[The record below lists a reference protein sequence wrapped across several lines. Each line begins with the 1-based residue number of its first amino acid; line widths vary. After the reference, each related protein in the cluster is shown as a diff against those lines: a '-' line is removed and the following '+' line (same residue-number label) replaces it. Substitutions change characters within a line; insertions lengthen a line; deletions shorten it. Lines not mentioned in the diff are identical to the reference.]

1 MEKSFVREIWR
12 KATKLSSLKTIS
24 GEVTIL
30 GDKSIS
36 HRCIILGSLAEG
48 ESSFENILISGDTA
62 ATIEIFRSLGV
73 NIDLID
79 ENIIKIHGV
88 GLNGLDEPKHDLD
101 AKSSGTTARL
111 LIGLLSRQNF
121 SSRMVGS
128 NQLMKRPMARVID
141 LFTDNGAK
149 IDSDKGNLPIT
160 FTPSSYTFNNLDTK
174 VPSAQVKSAVILSSL
189 YNNEPTIINEETL
202 TRDHT
207 ERMLLEMGIELVRLG
222 NTITIPP
229 VSKLN
234 PLNMKV
240 PSDIS
245 SAAFLISL
253 GVLKGENLLLK
264 NVLINER
271 RLGFVKVLKRMNAN
285 IEILNIKEISNEL
298 VGDIKVSKSDLV
310 ATTIEPKEIPDII
323 DEIPILTFIASQAE
337 GKTIL
342 KGANELRIK
351 ESDRLENMKNFIQG
365 LKGDITMYEDG
376 FAINGVQDLDE
387 GNVITEDDHRVAMTA
402 IIANI
407 ALGKKILP
415 DNTDCIKDS
424 YPTFFLDI
432 ESIGGMI
439 NE

>member
-1 MEKSFVREIWR
+1 M
-12 KATKLSSLKTIS
+12 
-24 GEVTIL
+24 

-36 HRCIILGSLAEG
+36 HRCVILGSLAEG
-48 ESSFENILISGDTA
+48 ESYFENILISGDTT

-73 NIDLID
+73 KIDLID
-79 ENIIKIHGV
+79 ENIIKIKGV
-88 GLNGLDEPKHDLD
+88 GLNGLDEPKNDLD

-121 SSRMVGS
+121 PSRMIGS
-128 NQLMKRPMARVID
+128 KQLMRRPMGRVID
-141 LFTDNGAK
+141 LFTENGAK
-149 IDSDKGNLPIT
+149 IDSYKGNLPIP
-160 FTPSSYTFNNLDTK
+160 FTPSSYSFNNLDTR

-189 YNNEPTIINEETL
+189 YNNEPTIVNEETL

-234 PLNMKV
+234 PLNIKV

-245 SAAFLISL
+245 SAAFLIAL
-253 GVLKGENLLLK
+253 GVLKGDNLLLK

-285 IEILNIKEISNEL
+285 IEILNIKETSNEL

-310 ATTIEPKEIPDII
+310 ATKIEPKEVPDII

-337 GKTIL
+337 GKTTL
-342 KGANELRIK
+342 KGAQELRIK
-351 ESDRLENMKNFIQG
+351 ESDRLENMKNFIQSLNG
-365 LKGDITMYEDG
+365 EITMYDDG
-376 FAINGVQDLDE
+376 FEINGVQDLKE
-387 GNVITEDDHRVAMTA
+387 GTIATKDDHRVAMTA

-407 ALGKKILP
+407 TLGKKIIP

-424 YPTFFLDI
+424 YPTFFIDI

>member
-1 MEKSFVREIWR
+1 MI
-12 KATKLSSLKTIS
+12 SLKTIS

-48 ESSFENILISGDTA
+48 ESQFKNILISGDTT

-73 NIDLID
+73 KIDLIN
-79 ENIIKIHGV
+79 ENTIKIHGV
-88 GLNGLDEPKHDLD
+88 GLKGLQEPINDLD

-121 SSRMVGS
+121 SSRLIGS
-128 NQLMKRPMARVID
+128 KQLMNRPMGRVID
-141 LFTDNGAK
+141 LFIDSGAK
-149 IDSDKGNLPIT
+149 IYSDKGKLPIS
-160 FTPSSYTFNNLDTK
+160 FKPSSYLFNNIDTR

-189 YNNEPTIINEETL
+189 YNNEPTIVNEEIL

-207 ERMLLEMGIELVRLG
+207 ERMLLAMGIELVRLG
-222 NTITIPP
+222 NSITIPP
-229 VSKLN
+229 VSKLSS
-234 PLNMKV
+234 LNMKV

-271 RLGFVKVLKRMNAN
+271 RLGFIKVLKRMNAN
-285 IEILNIKEISNEL
+285 IEILNINEINNEL
-298 VGDIKVSKSDLV
+298 IGDINVSESNLIG
-310 ATTIEPKEIPDII
+310 ATIEPEEIPDII
-323 DEIPILTFIASQAE
+323 DEIPILTFLASQAE
-337 GKTIL
+337 GKTKIT
-342 KGANELRIK
+342 GAKELRIK
-351 ESDRLENMKNFIQG
+351 ESDRLENMKNFIECLNG
-365 LKGDITMYEDG
+365 EITMYEDG
-376 FAINGVQDLDE
+376 FEIKGIQDLDE
-387 GNVITEDDHRVAMTA
+387 GHINTEDDHRVAMTS

-415 DNTDCIKDS
+415 DNIDCIKDS
-424 YPTFFLDI
+424 YPTFFHDI
-432 ESIGGMI
+432 ESIGGVI

>member
-1 MEKSFVREIWR
+1 MN
-12 KATKLSSLKTIS
+12 SLKTIS

-48 ESSFENILISGDTA
+48 ESQFKNILISGDTT

-73 NIDLID
+73 KIDLIN
-79 ENIIKIHGV
+79 ENTIKINGV
-88 GLNGLDEPKHDLD
+88 GLKGLQEPINDLD

-111 LIGLLSRQNF
+111 LIGLLSKQNF
-121 SSRMVGS
+121 SSRLIGS
-128 NQLMKRPMARVID
+128 KQLMKRPMGRVID
-141 LFTDNGAK
+141 LFIDSGAK
-149 IDSDKGNLPIT
+149 IYSDKGKLPIS
-160 FTPSSYTFNNLDTK
+160 FKPSSYLFNNIDTR

-189 YNNEPTIINEETL
+189 YNNEPTIVNEEIL

-207 ERMLLEMGIELVRLG
+207 ERMLLAMGIELVRLG
-222 NTITIPP
+222 NSITIPP

-271 RLGFVKVLKRMNAN
+271 RLGFIKVLKRMNAN
-285 IEILNIKEISNEL
+285 IEILNINEINNEL
-298 VGDIKVSKSDLV
+298 IGDINVSESNLIG
-310 ATTIEPKEIPDII
+310 ATIEPDEIPDII
-323 DEIPILTFIASQAE
+323 DEIPILTFLASQAE
-337 GKTIL
+337 GKTRL
-342 KGANELRIK
+342 TGAKELRIK
-351 ESDRLENMKNFIQG
+351 ESDRLENMKNFIECLNG
-365 LKGDITMYEDG
+365 EITMYEDG
-376 FAINGVQDLDE
+376 FEIKGVQGLDE
-387 GNVITEDDHRVAMTA
+387 GHINTEDDHRVAMTS

-415 DNTDCIKDS
+415 DNIDCIKDS
-424 YPTFFLDI
+424 YPTFFHDI
-432 ESIGGMI
+432 ESIGGVI

>member
-1 MEKSFVREIWR
+1 M
-12 KATKLSSLKTIS
+12 SSLKTIS

-36 HRCIILGSLAEG
+36 HRCVILGSLAEG
-48 ESSFENILISGDTA
+48 ESYFENILISGDTT

-73 NIDLID
+73 KIDLID
-79 ENIIKIHGV
+79 ENIIKIKGV
-88 GLNGLDEPKHDLD
+88 GLNGLDEPKNDLD

-121 SSRMVGS
+121 PSRMIGS
-128 NQLMKRPMARVID
+128 KQLMRRPMGRVID
-141 LFTDNGAK
+141 LFTENGAK

-160 FTPSSYTFNNLDTK
+160 FTPSSYSFNNLDTR

-189 YNNEPTIINEETL
+189 YNNEPTIVNEETL

-245 SAAFLISL
+245 SAAFLIAL
-253 GVLKGENLLLK
+253 GVLKGDNLLLK

-271 RLGFVKVLKRMNAN
+271 RLGFIKVLKRMNAN
-285 IEILNIKEISNEL
+285 IET
-298 VGDIKVSKSDLV
+298 VSYTHL
-310 ATTIEPKEIPDII
+310 TLPTIY
-323 DEIPILTFIASQAE
+323 S
-337 GKTIL
+337 
-342 KGANELRIK
+342 
-351 ESDRLENMKNFIQG
+351 
-365 LKGDITMYEDG
+365 
-376 FAINGVQDLDE
+376 V
-387 GNVITEDDHRVAMTA
+387 
-402 IIANI
+402 
-407 ALGKKILP
+407 
-415 DNTDCIKDS
+415 
-424 YPTFFLDI
+424 
-432 ESIGGMI
+432 
-439 NE
+439 

>member
-1 MEKSFVREIWR
+1 MN
-12 KATKLSSLKTIS
+12 SLKTIS

-48 ESSFENILISGDTA
+48 ESQFKNILISGDTT

-73 NIDLID
+73 KIDLI
-79 ENIIKIHGV
+79 NGNTINIHGV
-88 GLNGLDEPKHDLD
+88 GLKGLKEPTNDLD

-111 LIGLLSRQNF
+111 LVGLLSRQNF
-121 SSRMVGS
+121 SSRMIGS
-128 NQLMKRPMARVID
+128 KQLMKRPMDRVID
-141 LFTDNGAK
+141 LFTNSGAI
-149 IDSDKGNLPIT
+149 IDSDKGKLPIS
-160 FTPSSYTFNNLDTK
+160 FKPSSYSFHNIDTR

-189 YNNEPTIINEETL
+189 YNNEPTIVNEEIL

-207 ERMLLEMGIELVRLG
+207 ERMLLAMGIELVRLG
-222 NTITIPP
+222 NSTTIPP

-240 PSDIS
+240 PSDTS

-253 GVLKGENLLLK
+253 GVLKGEDLLLK

-271 RLGFVKVLKRMNAN
+271 RLGFIKVLKRMNAN
-285 IEILNIKEISNEL
+285 IEIVNINEINNEL
-298 VGDIKVSKSDLV
+298 VGDVRVSKSNLIG
-310 ATTIEPKEIPDII
+310 ATIEPQEIADII
-323 DEIPILTFIASQAE
+323 DEIPILTFLASQAQ
-337 GKTIL
+337 GKTKL
-342 KGANELRIK
+342 TGAKELRIK
-351 ESDRLENMKNFIQG
+351 ESDRLENMKNFMECLNG
-365 LKGDITMYEDG
+365 EITMHEDG
-376 FAINGVQDLDE
+376 FEIKGVQDLDE
-387 GNVITEDDHRVAMTA
+387 GHINTEDDHRVAMTS

-415 DNTDCIKDS
+415 DNTECIKDS

-432 ESIGGMI
+432 ESIGGVI

>member
-1 MEKSFVREIWR
+1 
-12 KATKLSSLKTIS
+12 LNSLKTIS

-48 ESSFENILISGDTA
+48 ESQFKNILISGDTT

-73 NIDLID
+73 KIDLI
-79 ENIIKIHGV
+79 NGNTINIHGV
-88 GLNGLDEPKHDLD
+88 GLKGLKEPTNDLD

-111 LIGLLSRQNF
+111 LVGLLSRQNF
-121 SSRMVGS
+121 SSRMIGS
-128 NQLMKRPMARVID
+128 KQLMKRPMDRVID
-141 LFTDNGAK
+141 LFTDSGAK
-149 IDSDKGNLPIT
+149 IDSDKGKLPIS
-160 FTPSSYTFNNLDTK
+160 FKPSSYSFHNIDTR

-189 YNNEPTIINEETL
+189 YSNEPTIVNEEIL

-207 ERMLLEMGIELVRLG
+207 ERMLLAMGIELVRLG
-222 NTITIPP
+222 NSTTIPP
-229 VSKLN
+229 VLKLN

-240 PSDIS
+240 PSDTS

-253 GVLKGENLLLK
+253 GVLKGEDLLLK

-271 RLGFVKVLKRMNAN
+271 RLGFIKVLKRMNAN
-285 IEILNIKEISNEL
+285 IEIVNINEINNEL
-298 VGDIKVSKSDLV
+298 VGDVSVSKSNLIG
-310 ATTIEPKEIPDII
+310 ATIEPEEISDII
-323 DEIPILTFIASQAE
+323 DEIPILTFLASQAQ
-337 GKTIL
+337 GKTKL
-342 KGANELRIK
+342 TGAKELRIK
-351 ESDRLENMKNFIQG
+351 ESDRLENMKNFMECLNG
-365 LKGDITMYEDG
+365 EITMYEDG
-376 FAINGVQDLDE
+376 FEIKGVQDLDE
-387 GNVITEDDHRVAMTA
+387 GHINTEDDHRVAMTS

-415 DNTDCIKDS
+415 DNTECIKDS

-432 ESIGGMI
+432 ESIGGVI

>member
-1 MEKSFVREIWR
+1 MN
-12 KATKLSSLKTIS
+12 SLKTIS

-48 ESSFENILISGDTA
+48 ESQFKNILISGDTT

-73 NIDLID
+73 KIDLI
-79 ENIIKIHGV
+79 NGNTINIHGV
-88 GLNGLDEPKHDLD
+88 GLKGLKEPTNDLD

-111 LIGLLSRQNF
+111 LVGLLSRQTF
-121 SSRMVGS
+121 SSRMIGS
-128 NQLMKRPMARVID
+128 KQLMKRPMDRVVD
-141 LFTDNGAK
+141 LFTNSGAK
-149 IDSDKGNLPIT
+149 IDSDKGKLPIS
-160 FTPSSYTFNNLDTK
+160 FKPSSYSFHNIDTR

-189 YNNEPTIINEETL
+189 YSNEPTIVNEEIL

-207 ERMLLEMGIELVRLG
+207 ERMLLAMGIELVRLG
-222 NTITIPP
+222 NSTTIPP
-229 VSKLN
+229 VLKLN

-240 PSDIS
+240 PSDTS

-253 GVLKGENLLLK
+253 GVLKGEDLLLK

-271 RLGFVKVLKRMNAN
+271 RLGFIKVLKRMNAN
-285 IEILNIKEISNEL
+285 IEIVNINEINNEL
-298 VGDIKVSKSDLV
+298 VGDVNVAKSNLIG
-310 ATTIEPKEIPDII
+310 ATIEPEEIADII
-323 DEIPILTFIASQAE
+323 DEIPILTFLASQAE
-337 GKTIL
+337 GKTKL
-342 KGANELRIK
+342 TGAKELRIK
-351 ESDRLENMKNFIQG
+351 ESDRLENMKNFMECLNG
-365 LKGDITMYEDG
+365 EITMYEDG
-376 FAINGVQDLDE
+376 FEIKGVQDLDE
-387 GNVITEDDHRVAMTA
+387 GHINTEDDHRVAMTS

-415 DNTDCIKDS
+415 DNTECIKDS

-432 ESIGGMI
+432 ESIGGVI

>member
-1 MEKSFVREIWR
+1 MN
-12 KATKLSSLKTIS
+12 SLKTIS

-48 ESSFENILISGDTA
+48 ESQFKNILISGDTT

-73 NIDLID
+73 KIDLI
-79 ENIIKIHGV
+79 NGNTINIHGV
-88 GLNGLDEPKHDLD
+88 GLKGLKEPTNDLD

-111 LIGLLSRQNF
+111 LVGLLSRQNF
-121 SSRMVGS
+121 SSRMIGS
-128 NQLMKRPMARVID
+128 KQLMKRPMDRVVD
-141 LFTDNGAK
+141 LFTNSGAK
-149 IDSDKGNLPIT
+149 IDSDKGKLPIS
-160 FTPSSYTFNNLDTK
+160 FKPSSYSFHNIDTR

-189 YNNEPTIINEETL
+189 YNNEPTIVNEEIP

-207 ERMLLEMGIELVRLG
+207 ERMLLAMGIELVRLG
-222 NTITIPP
+222 NSTTIPP

-240 PSDIS
+240 PSDTS

-253 GVLKGENLLLK
+253 GVLKGEDLLLK

-271 RLGFVKVLKRMNAN
+271 RLGFIKVLKRMNAN
-285 IEILNIKEISNEL
+285 IEIVNINEINNEL
-298 VGDIKVSKSDLV
+298 VGDVSVSKSNLIG
-310 ATTIEPKEIPDII
+310 ATIEPEEISDII
-323 DEIPILTFIASQAE
+323 DEIPILTFLASQAQ
-337 GKTIL
+337 GKTKL
-342 KGANELRIK
+342 TGAKELRIK
-351 ESDRLENMKNFIQG
+351 ESDRLENMKNFMECLNG
-365 LKGDITMYEDG
+365 EITMYEDG
-376 FAINGVQDLDE
+376 FEIKGVQDLDE
-387 GNVITEDDHRVAMTA
+387 GHINTEDDHRVAMTS

-407 ALGKKILP
+407 VLGKKILP
-415 DNTDCIKDS
+415 DNTECIKDS

-432 ESIGGMI
+432 ESIGGVI

>member
-1 MEKSFVREIWR
+1 MN
-12 KATKLSSLKTIS
+12 SLKTIS

-48 ESSFENILISGDTA
+48 ESQFKNILISGDTT

-73 NIDLID
+73 KIDLI
-79 ENIIKIHGV
+79 NGNTINIHGV
-88 GLNGLDEPKHDLD
+88 GLKGLKEPTNDLD

-111 LIGLLSRQNF
+111 LVGLLSRQNF
-121 SSRMVGS
+121 SSRMIGS
-128 NQLMKRPMARVID
+128 KQLMNRPMDRVID
-141 LFTDNGAK
+141 LFTDSGAK
-149 IDSDKGNLPIT
+149 IDSDKGKLPIS
-160 FTPSSYTFNNLDTK
+160 FKPSSYSFHNIDTR

-189 YNNEPTIINEETL
+189 YSNEPTIVNEEIL

-207 ERMLLEMGIELVRLG
+207 ERMLLAMGIELVRLG
-222 NTITIPP
+222 NSTTIPP

-240 PSDIS
+240 PSDTS

-253 GVLKGENLLLK
+253 GVLKGEDLLLK

-271 RLGFVKVLKRMNAN
+271 RLGFIKVLKRMNAN
-285 IEILNIKEISNEL
+285 IEIVNINEINNEL
-298 VGDIKVSKSDLV
+298 VGDVSVSKSNLIG
-310 ATTIEPKEIPDII
+310 ATIEPEEISDII
-323 DEIPILTFIASQAE
+323 DEIPILTFLASQAQ
-337 GKTIL
+337 GKTKL
-342 KGANELRIK
+342 TGAKELRIK
-351 ESDRLENMKNFIQG
+351 ESDRLENMKNFMECLNG
-365 LKGDITMYEDG
+365 EITMYEDG
-376 FAINGVQDLDE
+376 FEIKGVQDLDE
-387 GNVITEDDHRVAMTA
+387 GHINTEDDHRVAMTS

-415 DNTDCIKDS
+415 DNTECIKDS

-432 ESIGGMI
+432 ESIGGVI

>member
-1 MEKSFVREIWR
+1 M
-12 KATKLSSLKTIS
+12 
-24 GEVTIL
+24 

-36 HRCIILGSLAEG
+36 HRCVILGSLAEG
-48 ESSFENILISGDTA
+48 ESYFENILISGDTT
-62 ATIEIFRSLGV
+62 ATIEIFLSLGV

-79 ENIIKIHGV
+79 ENIIKIKGV
-88 GLNGLDEPKHDLD
+88 GLNGLDEPKNDLD

-121 SSRMVGS
+121 PSRMIGS
-128 NQLMKRPMARVID
+128 KQLMRRPMGRVID
-141 LFTDNGAK
+141 LFTENGAK

-160 FTPSSYTFNNLDTK
+160 FTPSSYSFNNLDTR

-189 YNNEPTIINEETL
+189 YNNEPTIVNEETL

-245 SAAFLISL
+245 SAAFLIAL
-253 GVLKGENLLLK
+253 GVLKGDNLLLK

-285 IEILNIKEISNEL
+285 IEILNIKETSNEL
-298 VGDIKVSKSDLV
+298 VVDIKVSKSDLV
-310 ATTIEPKEIPDII
+310 ATKIEPKEVPDII

-337 GKTIL
+337 GKTTL
-342 KGANELRIK
+342 KGAQELRIK
-351 ESDRLENMKNFIQG
+351 ESDRLENMKNFIQSLNG
-365 LKGDITMYEDG
+365 EITMYDDG
-376 FAINGVQDLDE
+376 FEINGVQDLKE
-387 GNVITEDDHRVAMTA
+387 GTIATKDDHRVAMTA

-407 ALGKKILP
+407 TLGKKIIP

-424 YPTFFLDI
+424 YPTFFIDI

>member
-1 MEKSFVREIWR
+1 
-12 KATKLSSLKTIS
+12 LNSLKTIS

-48 ESSFENILISGDTA
+48 ESQFKNILISGDTT

-73 NIDLID
+73 KIDLI
-79 ENIIKIHGV
+79 NGNTINIHGV
-88 GLNGLDEPKHDLD
+88 GLKGLKEPTNDLD

-111 LIGLLSRQNF
+111 LVGLLSRQNF
-121 SSRMVGS
+121 SSRMIGS
-128 NQLMKRPMARVID
+128 KQLMNRPMDRVID
-141 LFTDNGAK
+141 LFTDSGAK
-149 IDSDKGNLPIT
+149 IDSDKGKLPIS
-160 FTPSSYTFNNLDTK
+160 FKPSSYSFHNIDTR

-189 YNNEPTIINEETL
+189 YSNEPTIVNEEIL

-207 ERMLLEMGIELVRLG
+207 ERMLLAMGIELVRLG
-222 NTITIPP
+222 NSTTIPP
-229 VSKLN
+229 VLKLN

-240 PSDIS
+240 PSDTS

-253 GVLKGENLLLK
+253 GVLKGEDLLLK

-271 RLGFVKVLKRMNAN
+271 RLGFIKVLKRMNAN
-285 IEILNIKEISNEL
+285 IEIVNINEINNEL
-298 VGDIKVSKSDLV
+298 VGDVNVAKSNLIG
-310 ATTIEPKEIPDII
+310 ATIEPEEIADII
-323 DEIPILTFIASQAE
+323 DEIPILTFLASQAE
-337 GKTIL
+337 GKTKL
-342 KGANELRIK
+342 TGAKELRIK
-351 ESDRLENMKNFIQG
+351 ESDRLENMKNFMECLNG
-365 LKGDITMYEDG
+365 EITMYEDG
-376 FAINGVQDLDE
+376 FEIKGVQDLDE
-387 GNVITEDDHRVAMTA
+387 GHINTEDDHRVAMTS

-415 DNTDCIKDS
+415 DNTECIKDS

-432 ESIGGMI
+432 ESIGGVI

>member
-1 MEKSFVREIWR
+1 M
-12 KATKLSSLKTIS
+12 
-24 GEVTIL
+24 

-36 HRCIILGSLAEG
+36 HRCVILGSLAEG
-48 ESSFENILISGDTA
+48 ESYFENILISGDTT
-62 ATIEIFRSLGV
+62 ATIEIFLSLGV
-73 NIDLID
+73 KIDLID
-79 ENIIKIHGV
+79 ENIIKIKGV
-88 GLNGLDEPKHDLD
+88 GLNGLDEPKNDLD

-121 SSRMVGS
+121 PSRMIGS
-128 NQLMKRPMARVID
+128 KQLMRRPMGRVID
-141 LFTDNGAK
+141 LFTENGAK

-160 FTPSSYTFNNLDTK
+160 FTPSSYSFNNLDTR

-189 YNNEPTIINEETL
+189 YNNEPTIVNEETL

-245 SAAFLISL
+245 SAAFLIAL
-253 GVLKGENLLLK
+253 GVLKGDNLLLK

-285 IEILNIKEISNEL
+285 IEILNIKETSNEL
-298 VGDIKVSKSDLV
+298 VVDIKVSNSDLV
-310 ATTIEPKEIPDII
+310 ATKIEPKEVPDII

-337 GKTIL
+337 GKTTL
-342 KGANELRIK
+342 KGAQELRIK
-351 ESDRLENMKNFIQG
+351 ESDRLENMKNFIQSLNG
-365 LKGDITMYEDG
+365 EITMYDDG
-376 FAINGVQDLDE
+376 FEINGVQDLKE
-387 GNVITEDDHRVAMTA
+387 GTIATKDDHRVAMTA

-407 ALGKKILP
+407 TLGKKIIP

-424 YPTFFLDI
+424 YPTFFIDI

>member
-1 MEKSFVREIWR
+1 MI
-12 KATKLSSLKTIS
+12 SLKTIS

-48 ESSFENILISGDTA
+48 ESQFKNILISGDTT

-73 NIDLID
+73 KIDLIN
-79 ENIIKIHGV
+79 ENTIKIHGV
-88 GLNGLDEPKHDLD
+88 GLKGLQEPINDLD

-111 LIGLLSRQNF
+111 LIGLLSKQNF
-121 SSRMVGS
+121 SSRLIGS
-128 NQLMKRPMARVID
+128 KQLMKRPMGRVID
-141 LFTDNGAK
+141 LFIDSGAK
-149 IDSDKGNLPIT
+149 IYSDKGKLPIS
-160 FTPSSYTFNNLDTK
+160 FKPSSYLFNNIDTR

-189 YNNEPTIINEETL
+189 YNNEPTIVNEEIL

-207 ERMLLEMGIELVRLG
+207 ERMLLAMGIELVRLG
-222 NTITIPP
+222 NSITIPP
-229 VSKLN
+229 VSKLSS
-234 PLNMKV
+234 LNMKV

-271 RLGFVKVLKRMNAN
+271 RLGFIKVLKRMNAN
-285 IEILNIKEISNEL
+285 IEILNINEINNEL
-298 VGDIKVSKSDLV
+298 IGDINVSESNLIG
-310 ATTIEPKEIPDII
+310 ATIEPEEIPDII
-323 DEIPILTFIASQAE
+323 DEIPILTFLASQAE
-337 GKTIL
+337 GKTKIT
-342 KGANELRIK
+342 GAKELRIK
-351 ESDRLENMKNFIQG
+351 ESDRLENMKNFIECLNG
-365 LKGDITMYEDG
+365 EITMYEDG
-376 FAINGVQDLDE
+376 FEIKGIQDLDE
-387 GNVITEDDHRVAMTA
+387 GHINTEDDHRVAMTS

-415 DNTDCIKDS
+415 DNIDCIKDS
-424 YPTFFLDI
+424 YPTFFHDI
-432 ESIGGMI
+432 ESIGGVI

>member
-1 MEKSFVREIWR
+1 MN
-12 KATKLSSLKTIS
+12 SLKTIS

-48 ESSFENILISGDTA
+48 ESQFKNILISGDTT

-73 NIDLID
+73 KIDLI
-79 ENIIKIHGV
+79 NGNTINIHGV
-88 GLNGLDEPKHDLD
+88 GLKGLKEPTNDLD

-111 LIGLLSRQNF
+111 LVGLLSRQNF
-121 SSRMVGS
+121 SSRMIGS
-128 NQLMKRPMARVID
+128 KQLMKRPMDRVID
-141 LFTDNGAK
+141 LFTDSGAK
-149 IDSDKGNLPIT
+149 IDSDKGKLPIS
-160 FTPSSYTFNNLDTK
+160 FKPSSYSFHNIDTR

-189 YNNEPTIINEETL
+189 YSNEPTIVNEEIL

-207 ERMLLEMGIELVRLG
+207 ERMLLAMGIELVRLG
-222 NTITIPP
+222 NSTTIPP
-229 VSKLN
+229 VLKLN

-240 PSDIS
+240 PSDTS

-253 GVLKGENLLLK
+253 GVLKGEDLLLK

-271 RLGFVKVLKRMNAN
+271 RLGFIKVLKRMNAN
-285 IEILNIKEISNEL
+285 IEIVNINEINNEL
-298 VGDIKVSKSDLV
+298 VGDVNVAKSNLIG
-310 ATTIEPKEIPDII
+310 ATIEPEEIADII
-323 DEIPILTFIASQAE
+323 DEIPILTFLASQAE
-337 GKTIL
+337 GKTKL
-342 KGANELRIK
+342 TGAKELRIK
-351 ESDRLENMKNFIQG
+351 ESDRLENMKNFMECLNG
-365 LKGDITMYEDG
+365 EITMYEDG
-376 FAINGVQDLDE
+376 FEIKGVQDLGE
-387 GNVITEDDHRVAMTA
+387 GHINTEDDHRVAMTS

-415 DNTDCIKDS
+415 DNTECIKDS

-432 ESIGGMI
+432 ESIGGVI

>member
-1 MEKSFVREIWR
+1 MN
-12 KATKLSSLKTIS
+12 SLKTIS

-48 ESSFENILISGDTA
+48 ESQFKNILISGDTT

-73 NIDLID
+73 KIDLI
-79 ENIIKIHGV
+79 NGNTINIHGV
-88 GLNGLDEPKHDLD
+88 GLKGLKEPTNDLD

-111 LIGLLSRQNF
+111 LVGLLSRQNF
-121 SSRMVGS
+121 SSRMIGS
-128 NQLMKRPMARVID
+128 KQLMNRPMDRVID
-141 LFTDNGAK
+141 LFTDSGAK
-149 IDSDKGNLPIT
+149 IDSDKGKLPIS
-160 FTPSSYTFNNLDTK
+160 FKPSSYSFHNIDTR

-189 YNNEPTIINEETL
+189 YSNEPTIVNEEIL

-207 ERMLLEMGIELVRLG
+207 ERMLLAMGIELVRLG
-222 NTITIPP
+222 NSTTIPP
-229 VSKLN
+229 VLKLN

-240 PSDIS
+240 PSDTS

-253 GVLKGENLLLK
+253 GVLKGEDLLLK

-271 RLGFVKVLKRMNAN
+271 RLGFIKVLKRMNAN
-285 IEILNIKEISNEL
+285 IEIVNINEINNEL
-298 VGDIKVSKSDLV
+298 VGDVNVAKSNLIG
-310 ATTIEPKEIPDII
+310 ATIEPEEIADII
-323 DEIPILTFIASQAE
+323 DEIPILTFLASQAE
-337 GKTIL
+337 GKTKL
-342 KGANELRIK
+342 TGAKELRIK
-351 ESDRLENMKNFIQG
+351 ESDRLENMKNFMECLNG
-365 LKGDITMYEDG
+365 EITMYEDG
-376 FAINGVQDLDE
+376 FEIKGVQDLDE
-387 GNVITEDDHRVAMTA
+387 GHINTEDDHRVAMTS

-415 DNTDCIKDS
+415 DNTECIKDS

-432 ESIGGMI
+432 ESIGGVI

>member
-1 MEKSFVREIWR
+1 
-12 KATKLSSLKTIS
+12 LNSLKTIS

-48 ESSFENILISGDTA
+48 ESQFKNILISGDTT

-73 NIDLID
+73 KIDLI
-79 ENIIKIHGV
+79 NGNTINIHGV
-88 GLNGLDEPKHDLD
+88 GLKGLKEPTNDLD

-111 LIGLLSRQNF
+111 LVGLLSRQNF
-121 SSRMVGS
+121 SSRMIGS
-128 NQLMKRPMARVID
+128 KQLMKRPMDRVID
-141 LFTDNGAK
+141 LFTDSGAK
-149 IDSDKGNLPIT
+149 IDSDKGKLPIS
-160 FTPSSYTFNNLDTK
+160 FKPSSYSFHNIDTR

-189 YNNEPTIINEETL
+189 YSNEPTIVNEEIL

-207 ERMLLEMGIELVRLG
+207 ERMLLAMGIELVRLG
-222 NTITIPP
+222 NSTTIPP
-229 VSKLN
+229 VLKLN

-240 PSDIS
+240 PSDTS

-253 GVLKGENLLLK
+253 GVLKGEDLLLK

-271 RLGFVKVLKRMNAN
+271 RLGFIKVLKRMNAN
-285 IEILNIKEISNEL
+285 IEIVNINEINNEL
-298 VGDIKVSKSDLV
+298 VGDVNVAKSNLIG
-310 ATTIEPKEIPDII
+310 ATIEPEEIADII
-323 DEIPILTFIASQAE
+323 DEIPILTFLASQAE
-337 GKTIL
+337 GKTKL
-342 KGANELRIK
+342 TGAKELRIK
-351 ESDRLENMKNFIQG
+351 ESDRLENMKNFMECLNG
-365 LKGDITMYEDG
+365 EITMYEDG
-376 FAINGVQDLDE
+376 FEIKGVQDLGE
-387 GNVITEDDHRVAMTA
+387 GHINTEDDHRVAMTS

-415 DNTDCIKDS
+415 DNTECIKDS

-432 ESIGGMI
+432 ESIGGVI

>member
-1 MEKSFVREIWR
+1 MI
-12 KATKLSSLKTIS
+12 SLKTIS

-48 ESSFENILISGDTA
+48 ESQFKNILISGDTT

-73 NIDLID
+73 KIDLIN
-79 ENIIKIHGV
+79 ENTIKIHGV
-88 GLNGLDEPKHDLD
+88 GLKGLQEPINDLD

-121 SSRMVGS
+121 SSRLIGS
-128 NQLMKRPMARVID
+128 KQLMKRPMGRVID
-141 LFTDNGAK
+141 LFIDSGAK
-149 IDSDKGNLPIT
+149 IYSDKGKLPIS
-160 FTPSSYTFNNLDTK
+160 FKPSSYLFNNIDTR

-189 YNNEPTIINEETL
+189 YNNEPTIINEEIL

-207 ERMLLEMGIELVRLG
+207 ERMLLAMGIELVRLG
-222 NTITIPP
+222 NSITIPP
-229 VSKLN
+229 VSKLSS
-234 PLNMKV
+234 LNMKV

-271 RLGFVKVLKRMNAN
+271 RLGFIKVLKRMNAN
-285 IEILNIKEISNEL
+285 IEILNIDEINNEL
-298 VGDIKVSKSDLV
+298 IGDINVSESNLIG
-310 ATTIEPKEIPDII
+310 ATIEPEEIPDII
-323 DEIPILTFIASQAE
+323 DEIPILTFLASQAE
-337 GKTIL
+337 GKTKIT
-342 KGANELRIK
+342 GAKELRIK
-351 ESDRLENMKNFIQG
+351 ESDRLENMKNFIECLNG
-365 LKGDITMYEDG
+365 EITMYEDG
-376 FAINGVQDLDE
+376 FEIKGVQDLDE
-387 GNVITEDDHRVAMTA
+387 GHINTEDDHRVAMTS

-415 DNTDCIKDS
+415 DNTECIKDS
-424 YPTFFLDI
+424 YPTFFLDV
-432 ESIGGMI
+432 ESIGGVI

>member
-1 MEKSFVREIWR
+1 LI
-12 KATKLSSLKTIS
+12 SLKTIS

-48 ESSFENILISGDTA
+48 ESEFKNILISGDTT

-73 NIDLID
+73 KIDLIN
-79 ENIIKIHGV
+79 ENTIKINGV
-88 GLNGLDEPKHDLD
+88 GLKGLQEPINDLD

-121 SSRMVGS
+121 SSRLIGS
-128 NQLMKRPMARVID
+128 KQLMKRPMGRVID
-141 LFTDNGAK
+141 LFIDSGAK
-149 IDSDKGNLPIT
+149 IYSDKGKLPIS
-160 FTPSSYTFNNLDTK
+160 FKPSSYLFNNIDTR

-189 YNNEPTIINEETL
+189 YNNEPTIVNEEIL

-207 ERMLLEMGIELVRLG
+207 ERMLLAMGIELVRLG

-234 PLNMKV
+234 SLNMKV

-271 RLGFVKVLKRMNAN
+271 RLGFIKVLKRMNAN
-285 IEILNIKEISNEL
+285 IEILNINEINNEL
-298 VGDIKVSKSDLV
+298 VGDINVSKSNLIG
-310 ATTIEPKEIPDII
+310 ATIESEEIPDII
-323 DEIPILTFIASQAE
+323 DEIPILTFLASQAE
-337 GKTIL
+337 GKTKIT
-342 KGANELRIK
+342 GAKELRIK
-351 ESDRLENMKNFIQG
+351 ESDRLENMKNFIECLNG
-365 LKGDITMYEDG
+365 EITMYEDG
-376 FAINGVQDLDE
+376 FEIKGVQDLDE
-387 GNVITEDDHRVAMTA
+387 GHINTEDDHRVAMTS

-415 DNTDCIKDS
+415 DNIDCIKDS
-424 YPTFFLDI
+424 YPTFFHDI
-432 ESIGGMI
+432 ESIGGVI

>member
-1 MEKSFVREIWR
+1 LI
-12 KATKLSSLKTIS
+12 SLKTIS

-48 ESSFENILISGDTA
+48 ESQFKNILISGDTT

-73 NIDLID
+73 KIDLIN
-79 ENIIKIHGV
+79 ENTIKIHGV
-88 GLNGLDEPKHDLD
+88 GLKGLQEPINDLD

-121 SSRMVGS
+121 SSRLIGS
-128 NQLMKRPMARVID
+128 KQLMKRPMGRVID
-141 LFTDNGAK
+141 LFTDSGAK
-149 IDSDKGNLPIT
+149 IYSDKGKLPIS
-160 FTPSSYTFNNLDTK
+160 FKPSSYLFNNIDTR

-189 YNNEPTIINEETL
+189 YNNEPTIVNEEIL

-207 ERMLLEMGIELVRLG
+207 ERMLLAMGIELVRLG
-222 NTITIPP
+222 NSITIPP

-271 RLGFVKVLKRMNAN
+271 RLGFIKVLKRMNAN
-285 IEILNIKEISNEL
+285 IEILNINEINNEL
-298 VGDIKVSKSDLV
+298 IGDINVSESNLIG
-310 ATTIEPKEIPDII
+310 ATIEPEEIPDII
-323 DEIPILTFIASQAE
+323 DEIPILTFLASQAE
-337 GKTIL
+337 GKTKIT
-342 KGANELRIK
+342 GAKELRIK
-351 ESDRLENMKNFIQG
+351 ESDRLENMKNFIECLNG
-365 LKGDITMYEDG
+365 EITMYEDG
-376 FAINGVQDLDE
+376 FEIKGVQDLDE
-387 GNVITEDDHRVAMTA
+387 GHINTEDDHRVAMTS

-415 DNTDCIKDS
+415 DNTECIKDS
-424 YPTFFLDI
+424 YPTFFLDV
-432 ESIGGMI
+432 ESIGGVI

>member
-1 MEKSFVREIWR
+1 MI
-12 KATKLSSLKTIS
+12 SLKTIS

-48 ESSFENILISGDTA
+48 ESEFKNILISGDTT

-73 NIDLID
+73 KIDLIN
-79 ENIIKIHGV
+79 ENTIKIHGV
-88 GLNGLDEPKHDLD
+88 GLKGLQEPINDLD

-121 SSRMVGS
+121 SSRLIGS
-128 NQLMKRPMARVID
+128 KQLMKRPMGRVID
-141 LFTDNGAK
+141 LFTDSGAK
-149 IDSDKGNLPIT
+149 IYSDKGKLPIS
-160 FTPSSYTFNNLDTK
+160 FKPSSYLFNNIDTR

-189 YNNEPTIINEETL
+189 YNNEPTIVNEEIL

-207 ERMLLEMGIELVRLG
+207 ERMLLAMGIELVRLG
-222 NTITIPP
+222 NSITIPP
-229 VSKLN
+229 VSKLSS
-234 PLNMKV
+234 LNMKV

-271 RLGFVKVLKRMNAN
+271 RLGFIKVLKRMNAN
-285 IEILNIKEISNEL
+285 IEILNINEINNEL
-298 VGDIKVSKSDLV
+298 IGDINVSESNLIG
-310 ATTIEPKEIPDII
+310 ATIEPEEIPDII
-323 DEIPILTFIASQAE
+323 DEIPILTFLASQAE
-337 GKTIL
+337 GKTKIT
-342 KGANELRIK
+342 GAKELRIK
-351 ESDRLENMKNFIQG
+351 ESDRLENMKNFIECLNG
-365 LKGDITMYEDG
+365 EITMYEDG
-376 FAINGVQDLDE
+376 FEIKGIQDLDE
-387 GNVITEDDHRVAMTA
+387 GHINTEDDHRVAMTS

-415 DNTDCIKDS
+415 DNIDCIKDS
-424 YPTFFLDI
+424 YPTFFHDI
-432 ESIGGMI
+432 ESIGGVI

>member
-1 MEKSFVREIWR
+1 M
-12 KATKLSSLKTIS
+12 
-24 GEVTIL
+24 

-36 HRCIILGSLAEG
+36 HRCVILGSLAEG
-48 ESSFENILISGDTA
+48 ESYFENILISGDTT

-73 NIDLID
+73 KIDLID
-79 ENIIKIHGV
+79 ENIIKIKGV
-88 GLNGLDEPKHDLD
+88 GLNGLDEPKNDLD

-121 SSRMVGS
+121 PSRMIGS
-128 NQLMKRPMARVID
+128 KQLMRRPMGRVID
-141 LFTDNGAK
+141 LFTENGAK

-160 FTPSSYTFNNLDTK
+160 FTPSSYSFNNLDTR

-189 YNNEPTIINEETL
+189 YNNEPTIVNEETL

-245 SAAFLISL
+245 SAAFLIAL
-253 GVLKGENLLLK
+253 GVLKGDNLLLK

-285 IEILNIKEISNEL
+285 IEILNIKETSNEL

-310 ATTIEPKEIPDII
+310 ATKIEPKEVPDII

-337 GKTIL
+337 GKTTL
-342 KGANELRIK
+342 KGAQELRIK
-351 ESDRLENMKNFIQG
+351 ESDRLENMKNFIQSLNG
-365 LKGDITMYEDG
+365 EITMYDDG
-376 FAINGVQDLDE
+376 FEINGVQDLKQ
-387 GNVITEDDHRVAMTA
+387 GTIATKDDHRVAMTA

-407 ALGKKILP
+407 TLGKKIIP

-424 YPTFFLDI
+424 YPTFFIDI

>member
-1 MEKSFVREIWR
+1 
-12 KATKLSSLKTIS
+12 LNSLKTIS

-48 ESSFENILISGDTA
+48 ESQFKNILISGDTT

-73 NIDLID
+73 KIDLI
-79 ENIIKIHGV
+79 NGNTINIHGV
-88 GLNGLDEPKHDLD
+88 GLKGLKEPTNDLD

-111 LIGLLSRQNF
+111 LVGLLSRQTF
-121 SSRMVGS
+121 SSRMIGS
-128 NQLMKRPMARVID
+128 KQLMKRPMDRVVD
-141 LFTDNGAK
+141 LFTNSGAK
-149 IDSDKGNLPIT
+149 IDSDKGKLPIS
-160 FTPSSYTFNNLDTK
+160 FKPSSYSFHNIDTR

-189 YNNEPTIINEETL
+189 YNNEPTIVNEEIP

-207 ERMLLEMGIELVRLG
+207 ERMLLAMGIELVRLG
-222 NTITIPP
+222 NSTTIPP

-240 PSDIS
+240 PSDTS

-253 GVLKGENLLLK
+253 GVLKGEDLLLK

-271 RLGFVKVLKRMNAN
+271 RLGFIKVLKRMNAN
-285 IEILNIKEISNEL
+285 IEIVNINEINNEL
-298 VGDIKVSKSDLV
+298 VGDVSVSKSNLIG
-310 ATTIEPKEIPDII
+310 ATIEPEEISDII
-323 DEIPILTFIASQAE
+323 DEIPILTFLASQAQ
-337 GKTIL
+337 GKTKL
-342 KGANELRIK
+342 TGAKELRIK
-351 ESDRLENMKNFIQG
+351 ESDRLENMKNFMECLNG
-365 LKGDITMYEDG
+365 EITMYEDG
-376 FAINGVQDLDE
+376 FEIKGVQDLDE
-387 GNVITEDDHRVAMTA
+387 GHINTEDDHRVAMTS

-407 ALGKKILP
+407 VLGKKILP
-415 DNTDCIKDS
+415 DNTECIKDS

-432 ESIGGMI
+432 ESIGGVI

>member
-1 MEKSFVREIWR
+1 M
-12 KATKLSSLKTIS
+12 
-24 GEVTIL
+24 

-36 HRCIILGSLAEG
+36 HRCVILGSLAEG
-48 ESSFENILISGDTA
+48 ESYFENILISGDTT

-73 NIDLID
+73 KIDLID
-79 ENIIKIHGV
+79 ENIIKIKGV
-88 GLNGLDEPKHDLD
+88 GLNGLDEPKNDLD

-121 SSRMVGS
+121 PSRMIGS
-128 NQLMKRPMARVID
+128 KQLMRRPMGRVID
-141 LFTDNGAK
+141 LFTENGAK

-160 FTPSSYTFNNLDTK
+160 FTPSSYSFNNLDTR

-189 YNNEPTIINEETL
+189 YNNEPTIVNEETL

-245 SAAFLISL
+245 SAAFLIAL
-253 GVLKGENLLLK
+253 GVLKGDNLLLK

-285 IEILNIKEISNEL
+285 IEILNIKETSNEL
-298 VGDIKVSKSDLV
+298 VGDIKVSKSDLI
-310 ATTIEPKEIPDII
+310 ATKIEPKEVPDII

-337 GKTIL
+337 GKTTL
-342 KGANELRIK
+342 KGAQELRIK
-351 ESDRLENMKNFIQG
+351 ESDRLENMKNFIQSLNG
-365 LKGDITMYEDG
+365 EITMYDDG
-376 FAINGVQDLDE
+376 FEINGVQDLKE
-387 GNVITEDDHRVAMTA
+387 GTIATKDDHRVAMTA

-407 ALGKKILP
+407 TLGKKIIP

-424 YPTFFLDI
+424 YPTFFIDI

>member
-1 MEKSFVREIWR
+1 MI
-12 KATKLSSLKTIS
+12 SLKTIS

-48 ESSFENILISGDTA
+48 ESQFKNILISGDTT

-73 NIDLID
+73 KIDLIN
-79 ENIIKIHGV
+79 ENTIKIHGV
-88 GLNGLDEPKHDLD
+88 GLKGLQEPINDLD

-121 SSRMVGS
+121 SSRLIGS
-128 NQLMKRPMARVID
+128 KQLMKRPMGRVID
-141 LFTDNGAK
+141 LFIDSGAK
-149 IDSDKGNLPIT
+149 IYSDKGKLPIS
-160 FTPSSYTFNNLDTK
+160 FKPSSYLFNNIDTR

-189 YNNEPTIINEETL
+189 YNNEPTIINEEIL

-207 ERMLLEMGIELVRLG
+207 ERMLLAMGIELVRLG
-222 NTITIPP
+222 NSITIPP
-229 VSKLN
+229 VSKLSS
-234 PLNMKV
+234 LNMKV

-271 RLGFVKVLKRMNAN
+271 RLGFIKVLKRMNAN
-285 IEILNIKEISNEL
+285 IEILNINEINNEL
-298 VGDIKVSKSDLV
+298 IGDINVSESNLIG
-310 ATTIEPKEIPDII
+310 ATIEPEEIPDII
-323 DEIPILTFIASQAE
+323 DEIPILTFLASQAE
-337 GKTIL
+337 GKTKIT
-342 KGANELRIK
+342 GAKELRIK
-351 ESDRLENMKNFIQG
+351 ESDRLENMKNFIECLNG
-365 LKGDITMYEDG
+365 EITMYEDG
-376 FAINGVQDLDE
+376 FEIKGIQDLDE
-387 GNVITEDDHRVAMTA
+387 GHINTEDDHRVAMTS

-415 DNTDCIKDS
+415 DNIDCIKDS
-424 YPTFFLDI
+424 YPTFFHDI
-432 ESIGGMI
+432 ESIGGVI

>member
-1 MEKSFVREIWR
+1 M
-12 KATKLSSLKTIS
+12 
-24 GEVTIL
+24 

-36 HRCIILGSLAEG
+36 HRCVILGSLAEG
-48 ESSFENILISGDTA
+48 ESYFENILISGDTT

-73 NIDLID
+73 KIDLID
-79 ENIIKIHGV
+79 ENIIKIKGV
-88 GLNGLDEPKHDLD
+88 GLNGLDEPKNDLD

-121 SSRMVGS
+121 PSRMIGS
-128 NQLMKRPMARVID
+128 KQLMRRPMGRVID
-141 LFTDNGAK
+141 LFTENGAK
-149 IDSDKGNLPIT
+149 IDSYKGNLPIT
-160 FTPSSYTFNNLDTK
+160 FTPSSYSFNNLDTR

-189 YNNEPTIINEETL
+189 YNNEPTIVNEETL

-245 SAAFLISL
+245 SAAFLIAL
-253 GVLKGENLLLK
+253 GVLKGDNLLLK

-285 IEILNIKEISNEL
+285 IEILNIKETSNEL

-310 ATTIEPKEIPDII
+310 ATKIEPKEVPDII

-337 GKTIL
+337 GKTTL
-342 KGANELRIK
+342 KGAQELRIK
-351 ESDRLENMKNFIQG
+351 ESDRLENMKNFIQSLNG
-365 LKGDITMYEDG
+365 EITMYDDG
-376 FAINGVQDLDE
+376 FEINGVQDLKE
-387 GNVITEDDHRVAMTA
+387 GTIATKDDHRVAMTA

-407 ALGKKILP
+407 TLGKKIIP

-424 YPTFFLDI
+424 YPTFFIDI

>member
-1 MEKSFVREIWR
+1 MI
-12 KATKLSSLKTIS
+12 SLKTIS

-48 ESSFENILISGDTA
+48 ESEFKNILISGDTT

-73 NIDLID
+73 KIDLIN
-79 ENIIKIHGV
+79 ENTIKINGV
-88 GLNGLDEPKHDLD
+88 GLKGLQEPINDLD

-121 SSRMVGS
+121 SSRLIGS
-128 NQLMKRPMARVID
+128 KQLMKRPMGRVID
-141 LFTDNGAK
+141 LFIDSGAK
-149 IDSDKGNLPIT
+149 IYSDKGKLPIS
-160 FTPSSYTFNNLDTK
+160 FKPSSYLFNNIDTR

-189 YNNEPTIINEETL
+189 YNNEPTIVNEEIL

-207 ERMLLEMGIELVRLG
+207 ERMLLAMGIELVRLG
-222 NTITIPP
+222 NSITIPP

-271 RLGFVKVLKRMNAN
+271 RLGFIKVLKRMNAN
-285 IEILNIKEISNEL
+285 IEILNINEINNEL
-298 VGDIKVSKSDLV
+298 IGDINVSESNLIG
-310 ATTIEPKEIPDII
+310 ATIEPEEIPDII
-323 DEIPILTFIASQAE
+323 DEIPILTFLASQAE
-337 GKTIL
+337 GKTKIT
-342 KGANELRIK
+342 GAKELRIK
-351 ESDRLENMKNFIQG
+351 ESDRLENMKNFIECLNG
-365 LKGDITMYEDG
+365 EITMYEDG
-376 FAINGVQDLDE
+376 FEIKGVQDLDE
-387 GNVITEDDHRVAMTA
+387 GHINTEDDHRVAMTS

-415 DNTDCIKDS
+415 DNIVCIKDS
-424 YPTFFLDI
+424 YPTFFHDI
-432 ESIGGMI
+432 ESIGGVI

>member
-1 MEKSFVREIWR
+1 
-12 KATKLSSLKTIS
+12 LNSLKTIS

-48 ESSFENILISGDTA
+48 ESQFKNILISGDTT

-73 NIDLID
+73 KIDLI
-79 ENIIKIHGV
+79 NGNTINIHGV
-88 GLNGLDEPKHDLD
+88 GLKGLKEPTNDLD

-111 LIGLLSRQNF
+111 LVGLLSRQNF
-121 SSRMVGS
+121 SSRMIGS
-128 NQLMKRPMARVID
+128 KQLMKRPMDRVID
-141 LFTDNGAK
+141 LFTDSGAK
-149 IDSDKGNLPIT
+149 IDSNKGKLPIS
-160 FTPSSYTFNNLDTK
+160 FKPSSYSFHNIDTR

-189 YNNEPTIINEETL
+189 YSNEPTIVNEEIL

-207 ERMLLEMGIELVRLG
+207 ERMLLAMGIELVRLG
-222 NTITIPP
+222 NSTTIPP
-229 VSKLN
+229 VLKLN

-240 PSDIS
+240 PSDTS

-253 GVLKGENLLLK
+253 GVLKGEDLLLK

-271 RLGFVKVLKRMNAN
+271 RLGFIKVLKRMNAN
-285 IEILNIKEISNEL
+285 IEIVNINEINNEL
-298 VGDIKVSKSDLV
+298 VGDVNVAKSNLIG
-310 ATTIEPKEIPDII
+310 ATIEPEEIADII
-323 DEIPILTFIASQAE
+323 DEIPILTFLASQAE
-337 GKTIL
+337 GKTKL
-342 KGANELRIK
+342 TGAKELRIK
-351 ESDRLENMKNFIQG
+351 ESDRLENMKNFMECLNG
-365 LKGDITMYEDG
+365 EITMYEDG
-376 FAINGVQDLDE
+376 FEIKGVQDLDE
-387 GNVITEDDHRVAMTA
+387 GHINTEDDHRVAMTS

-415 DNTDCIKDS
+415 DNTECIKDS

-432 ESIGGMI
+432 ESIGGVI

>member
-1 MEKSFVREIWR
+1 MN
-12 KATKLSSLKTIS
+12 SLKTIS

-48 ESSFENILISGDTA
+48 ESQFKNILISGDTT

-73 NIDLID
+73 KIDLI
-79 ENIIKIHGV
+79 NGNTINIHGV
-88 GLNGLDEPKHDLD
+88 GLKGLKEPTNDLD

-111 LIGLLSRQNF
+111 LVGLLSRQNF
-121 SSRMVGS
+121 SSRMIGS
-128 NQLMKRPMARVID
+128 KQLMKRPMDRVID
-141 LFTDNGAK
+141 LFTDSGAK
-149 IDSDKGNLPIT
+149 IDSDKGKLPIS
-160 FTPSSYTFNNLDTK
+160 FKPSSYSFHNIDTR

-189 YNNEPTIINEETL
+189 YNNEPTIVNEEIL

-207 ERMLLEMGIELVRLG
+207 ERMLLAMGIELVRLG
-222 NTITIPP
+222 NSTTIPP

-240 PSDIS
+240 PSDTS

-253 GVLKGENLLLK
+253 GVLKGENLSLK

-271 RLGFVKVLKRMNAN
+271 RLGFIKVLKRMNAN
-285 IEILNIKEISNEL
+285 IEIVNINEINNEL
-298 VGDIKVSKSDLV
+298 VGDVNVSKSNLIGV
-310 ATTIEPKEIPDII
+310 TIEPKEIADII
-323 DEIPILTFIASQAE
+323 DEIPILTFLASQAE
-337 GKTIL
+337 GKTKL
-342 KGANELRIK
+342 TGAKELRIK
-351 ESDRLENMKNFIQG
+351 ESDRLENMKNFMECLNG
-365 LKGDITMYEDG
+365 EITMYEDG
-376 FAINGVQDLDE
+376 FEIKGVQDLDE
-387 GNVITEDDHRVAMTA
+387 GHINTEDDHRVAMTS

-415 DNTDCIKDS
+415 DNTECIKDS

-432 ESIGGMI
+432 ESIGGVI

>member
-1 MEKSFVREIWR
+1 
-12 KATKLSSLKTIS
+12 LNSLKTIS

-48 ESSFENILISGDTA
+48 ESQFKNILISGDTT

-73 NIDLID
+73 KIDLI
-79 ENIIKIHGV
+79 NGNTINIHGV
-88 GLNGLDEPKHDLD
+88 GLKGLKEPTNDLD

-111 LIGLLSRQNF
+111 LVGLLSRQNF
-121 SSRMVGS
+121 SSRIIGS
-128 NQLMKRPMARVID
+128 KQLMKRPMDRVID
-141 LFTDNGAK
+141 LFTDSGAK
-149 IDSDKGNLPIT
+149 IDSDKGKLPIS
-160 FTPSSYTFNNLDTK
+160 FKPSSYSFHNIDTR

-189 YNNEPTIINEETL
+189 YSNEPTIVNEEIL

-207 ERMLLEMGIELVRLG
+207 ERMLLAMGIELVRLG
-222 NTITIPP
+222 NSTTIPP
-229 VSKLN
+229 VLKLN

-240 PSDIS
+240 PSDTS

-253 GVLKGENLLLK
+253 GVLKGEDLLLK

-271 RLGFVKVLKRMNAN
+271 RLGFIKVLKRMNAN
-285 IEILNIKEISNEL
+285 IEIVNINEINNEL
-298 VGDIKVSKSDLV
+298 VGDVNVAKSNLIG
-310 ATTIEPKEIPDII
+310 ATIEPEEIADII
-323 DEIPILTFIASQAE
+323 DEIPILTFLASQAE
-337 GKTIL
+337 GKTKL
-342 KGANELRIK
+342 TGAKELRIK
-351 ESDRLENMKNFIQG
+351 ESDRLENMKNFMECLNG
-365 LKGDITMYEDG
+365 EITMYEDG
-376 FAINGVQDLDE
+376 FEIKGVQDLDE
-387 GNVITEDDHRVAMTA
+387 GHINTEDDHRVAMTS

-415 DNTDCIKDS
+415 DNTECIKDS

-432 ESIGGMI
+432 ESIGGVL

>member
-1 MEKSFVREIWR
+1 LI
-12 KATKLSSLKTIS
+12 SLKTIS

-48 ESSFENILISGDTA
+48 ESQFKNILISGDTT

-73 NIDLID
+73 KIDLIN
-79 ENIIKIHGV
+79 ENTIKIHGV
-88 GLNGLDEPKHDLD
+88 GLKGLQEPINDLD

-121 SSRMVGS
+121 SSRLIGS
-128 NQLMKRPMARVID
+128 KQLMKRPMGRVID
-141 LFTDNGAK
+141 LFTDSGAK
-149 IDSDKGNLPIT
+149 IYSDKGKLPIS
-160 FTPSSYTFNNLDTK
+160 FKPSSYLFNNIDTR

-189 YNNEPTIINEETL
+189 YNNEPTIVNEEIL

-207 ERMLLEMGIELVRLG
+207 ERMLLAMGIELVRLG
-222 NTITIPP
+222 NSITIPP

-271 RLGFVKVLKRMNAN
+271 RLGFIKVLKRMNAN
-285 IEILNIKEISNEL
+285 IEILNINEINNEL
-298 VGDIKVSKSDLV
+298 IGDINVSESNLIG
-310 ATTIEPKEIPDII
+310 ATIEPEEIPDII
-323 DEIPILTFIASQAE
+323 DEIPILTFLASQAE
-337 GKTIL
+337 GKTKIT
-342 KGANELRIK
+342 GAKELRIK
-351 ESDRLENMKNFIQG
+351 ESDRLENMKNFIECLNG
-365 LKGDITMYEDG
+365 EITMYEDG
-376 FAINGVQDLDE
+376 FEIKGVQDLDE
-387 GNVITEDDHRVAMTA
+387 GHVNTEDDHRVAMTS

-415 DNTDCIKDS
+415 DNRECIKDS

-432 ESIGGMI
+432 ESIGGVI

>member
-1 MEKSFVREIWR
+1 M
-12 KATKLSSLKTIS
+12 SSLKTIS

-36 HRCIILGSLAEG
+36 HRCVILGSLAEG
-48 ESSFENILISGDTA
+48 ESYFENILISGDTT

-73 NIDLID
+73 KIDLID
-79 ENIIKIHGV
+79 ENIIKIKGV
-88 GLNGLDEPKHDLD
+88 GLNGLDEPKNDLD

-121 SSRMVGS
+121 PSRMIGS
-128 NQLMKRPMARVID
+128 KQLMRRPMGRVID
-141 LFTDNGAK
+141 LFTENGAK

-160 FTPSSYTFNNLDTK
+160 FTPSSYSFNNLDTR

-189 YNNEPTIINEETL
+189 YNNEPTIVNEETL

-207 ERMLLEMGIELVRLG
+207 ERMLLEMGIELVKLG

-245 SAAFLISL
+245 SAAFLIAL
-253 GVLKGENLLLK
+253 GVLKGDNLLLK

-285 IEILNIKEISNEL
+285 IEILNIKETSNEL

-310 ATTIEPKEIPDII
+310 ATKIEPKEVPDII

-337 GKTIL
+337 GKTTL
-342 KGANELRIK
+342 KGAQELRIK
-351 ESDRLENMKNFIQG
+351 ESDRLENMKNFIQSLNG
-365 LKGDITMYEDG
+365 EITMYDDG
-376 FAINGVQDLDE
+376 FEINGVQDLKE
-387 GNVITEDDHRVAMTA
+387 GTIATKDDHRVAMTA

-407 ALGKKILP
+407 ILGKKIIP
-415 DNTDCIKDS
+415 DNTGCIKDS
-424 YPTFFLDI
+424 YPTFFIDI